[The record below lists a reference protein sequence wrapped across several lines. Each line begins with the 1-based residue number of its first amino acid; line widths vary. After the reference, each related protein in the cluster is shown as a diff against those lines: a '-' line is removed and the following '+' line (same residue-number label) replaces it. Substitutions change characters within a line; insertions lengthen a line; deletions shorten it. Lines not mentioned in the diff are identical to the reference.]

1 MKVMSER
8 DLQSLQDLLHQ
19 QRAELLRE
27 GDRAASGMTDE
38 EKENFPDPTDRA
50 ALEFN
55 RNFMLRIKDRERKLV
70 TKIDEALKRIR
81 DGEYGICEECD
92 EPIGV
97 ERLKARPVTTLCIDC
112 KAAQEAQEKKI
123 GT

>member
-1 MKVMSER
+1 MSKR
-8 DLQSLQDLLHQ
+8 DLDVFTELLQQ
-19 QRAELLRE
+19 QKSELLRE
-27 GDRAASGMTDE
+27 GDRAADVMTE
-38 EKENFPDPTDRA
+38 QEKENFPDPTDRA

-70 TKIDEALKRIR
+70 LKIDEALQRIE
-81 DGEYGICEECD
+81 DGEYGVCEECE

-123 GT
+123 GA